1 MMLIVEGLLPLLLPA
16 YWREIFVRLVQFNDG
31 QLRMVGLI
39 AILSG
44 LALLYWMQ

>member
-16 YWREIFVRLVQFNDG
+16 YWRETFVRLVQLNDG
-31 QLRMVGLI
+31 QLRMLGLI